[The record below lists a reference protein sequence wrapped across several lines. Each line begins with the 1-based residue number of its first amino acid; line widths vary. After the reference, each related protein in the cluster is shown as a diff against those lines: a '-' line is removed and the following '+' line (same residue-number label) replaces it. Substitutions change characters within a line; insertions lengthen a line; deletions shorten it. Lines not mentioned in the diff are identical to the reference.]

1 MIRRHDMLYPK
12 IYDFLFR
19 CAMWNIRLL
28 SKTGFQM
35 ISDGLISGHGVE
47 EVVTISVLQQ
57 LHEDNEAKAKLL
69 ELQSIVWKTKFEN
82 NIGRQ
87 IAHRKKMI
95 SKLNRAESQMKHFSN
110 LNPGTVEHFQEEK
123 DKLLL
128 LQKQFISVQKF

>member
-1 MIRRHDMLYPK
+1 MIRRHDMLYQK

-69 ELQSIVWKTKFEN
+69 ELKSIVWKTKFEN

-87 IAHRKKMI
+87 IAHRKK
-95 SKLNRAESQMKHFSN
+95 NDF
-110 LNPGTVEHFQEEK
+110 
-123 DKLLL
+123 
-128 LQKQFISVQKF
+128 